1 MMDFS
6 FLLDIFYVKTLFQ
19 GILVT
24 IVLALIAV
32 LLGTLIAIIP
42 TYFRLSKHK
51 ILKFIGTS
59 YVEIIRG
66 TPLLVQVMLIY
77 AFIQL
82 PIMTVLGM
90 DFGAFLLG
98 MFALIINSS
107 AYASETFRAGI
118 LSVER
123 GQLEAGLSL
132 GMSQTSTMMH
142 VIIPQAVKN
151 IMPSLGNE
159 FVTLIKE
166 TSIFMYLGIA
176 ELMYSAQIIKTAT
189 YRTKEVYIITALMYF
204 ILTFTTS
211 KIMTKLEKKMRK
223 QDEK

>member
-1 MMDFS
+1 MDFS
-6 FLLDIFYVKTLFQ
+6 FILDIFYLKTLFQ
-19 GILVT
+19 GLLITVL
-24 IVLALIAV
+24 LALIAV
-32 LLGTLIAIIP
+32 ILGTIIALLP

-51 ILKFIGTS
+51 LLNFIGAS

-66 TPLLVQVMLIY
+66 TPLLVQVMLLY

-82 PIMTVLGM
+82 PVITVLGM
-90 DFGAFLLG
+90 DFSAFLLG

-118 LSVER
+118 LSIDR
-123 GQLEAGLSL
+123 GQFEASLSL
-132 GMSQTSTMMH
+132 GMNQPNAMLH
-142 VIIPQAVKN
+142 IIMPQAIKN
-151 IMPSLGNE
+151 IMPALGNE

-176 ELMYSAQIIKTAT
+176 EMMYSAQIIKTAT
-189 YRTKEVYIITALMYF
+189 YRTKEVYIITALLYF
-204 ILTFTTS
+204 VLTFTTS
-211 KIMTKLEKKMRK
+211 KLMQKLEVRMRK